1 MNDNLNLIT
10 SEERFEQKTSLIFRF
25 LNIFFIVLLLV
36 TIGFSVYSY
45 LENNKLKAI
54 EDNLSSQKNL
64 LINEISSYTDDE
76 KLLREISHRYAIYK
90 KFSLEIEDFSEIIK
104 EIYIRSVGTGVEIM
118 TINFNS
124 EEKEVSIRVKSNSEQ
139 FTRYVNNLKNLEFKG
154 EGTLYPTLFFPSSK
168 NEEVDQAIKE
178 YIVYI
183 KYKPEVLKK

>member
-10 SEERFEQKTSLIFRF
+10 SEEKFEQRTSLIFKI
-25 LNIFFIVLLLV
+25 LNILFILILLV
-36 TIGFSVYSY
+36 TLSFSAYSY
-45 LENNKLKAI
+45 SENNKLKEI
-54 EDNLSSQKNL
+54 ENNLSNQKNL
-64 LINEISSYTDDE
+64 LISEVSKFTNDE
-76 KLLREISHRYAIYK
+76 KLLREITHRYAIYK
-90 KFSLEIEDFSEIIK
+90 KFHIGIEDFSEIVK
-104 EIYIRSVGTGVEIM
+104 EIYVRSVGTGVEIM

-124 EEKEVSIRVKSNSEQ
+124 DDKEASIRVKSSSEQ
-139 FTRYVNNLKNLEFKG
+139 FTRFVNNLKNTDFKG

>member
-10 SEERFEQKTSLIFRF
+10 SEEKFEQRTSLIFKI
-25 LNIFFIVLLLV
+25 LNILFILILLV
-36 TIGFSVYSY
+36 TLSFSAYSY
-45 LENNKLKAI
+45 SENNKLKEI
-54 EDNLSSQKNL
+54 ENNLSNQKNL
-64 LINEISSYTDDE
+64 LISEVSKFTNDE
-76 KLLREISHRYAIYK
+76 KLLREITHRYAIYK
-90 KFSLEIEDFSEIIK
+90 KFHIGIEDFSEIVK
-104 EIYIRSVGTGVEIM
+104 EIYVRSAGTGVEIM

-124 EEKEVSIRVKSNSEQ
+124 DDKEASIRVKSSSEQ
-139 FTRYVNNLKNLEFKG
+139 FTRFVNNLKNTDFKG